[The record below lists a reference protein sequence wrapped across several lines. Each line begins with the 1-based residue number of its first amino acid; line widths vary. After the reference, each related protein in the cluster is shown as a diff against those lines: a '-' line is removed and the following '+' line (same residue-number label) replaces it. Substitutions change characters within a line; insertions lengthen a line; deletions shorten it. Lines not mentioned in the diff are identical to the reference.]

1 MLFKTCLNGDVNLDL
16 WLRLL
21 SESNYTT
28 PFQTPEFYKFFND
41 VQGLKA
47 DVFSVECN
55 GNYTALCVVTLQRE
69 KGIKGYFSSRA
80 IIYGGLVLSPTVS
93 EEEISHLLSFIRDN
107 YKGIAIYIEVRN
119 YFDYSRYKNLFFK
132 NGFSYSP
139 WLNYQ
144 LATDS
149 LDNVKARI
157 SKSRLRQIKNAQKQG
172 VVWRLAETEEEI
184 TAFYTILEDLYKTKI
199 KKPLFHKDF
208 FLRFFHSNVGKYLL
222 VFYNQKVIGG
232 IMCTILQ
239 DKSIY
244 EFYVCGLDAEY
255 KDQYPSIMATWAA
268 IEFAEQ
274 NKISL
279 FDFMGAGNPNEAYG
293 VREFKARFG
302 GEQVE
307 YGRFLFV
314 LNHFLF
320 TLGKIG
326 LKTYQ
331 YLSRI

>member
-28 PFQTPEFYKFFND
+28 PFQTPEFYRFFND

-80 IIYGGLVLSPTVS
+80 IVYGGLVLSPTVS
-93 EEEISHLLSFIRDN
+93 EEEIKYLLSFIKDN
-107 YKGIAIYIEVRN
+107 YKGIVIYIEVRN
-119 YFDYSRYKNLFFK
+119 YFDYSHCKNLFFK
-132 NGFSYSP
+132 NGFSYIP

-144 LATDS
+144 LTTDS
-149 LDNVKARI
+149 LDNVKARV

-199 KKPLFHKDF
+199 KKPLFQKEF
-208 FLRFFHSNVGKYLL
+208 FLRFFHSNVAKYLL

-232 IMCTILQ
+232 IMCPILQ

-244 EFYVCGLDAEY
+244 EFYVCGLDADY

-268 IEFAEQ
+268 IEFAVQ

-279 FDFMGAGNPNEAYG
+279 FDFMGAGSPNEAYG

-314 LNHFLF
+314 LNPFLF

-326 LKTYQ
+326 LKT
-331 YLSRI
+331 LSIFK